1 MSAARQELERAVHAA
16 LETYSNVHRGSGHDS
31 LVTTHLYERAR
42 AIALEHLKLDP
53 ADHVLVFA
61 APRRAEQLARQL
73 PPGAVRTTSS
83 RDLGLPLGVRA
94 VAVARR
100 ALPGGRPWPAGGGT
114 ARLVAPDWVV
124 WTGAPARFEAGTPA
138 IVNVVAFAK
147 ALRLVARHGA
157 DAFAEDADESAT
169 VEGVLGADLWPGLSG
184 RALLAALRG
193 TLVGRGHAVPTVGG
207 LRPYVNLDNAA
218 STPTFEPVWDA
229 VRRAWRLPEPRRPEL
244 VARVRALCAEV
255 LNAPPADYDV
265 LFTSNTTEAINLV
278 AEGLARRRDDRPAVV
293 VNTLLEHNS
302 NELPWR
308 LSPGFSLV
316 RLAVDSDGFLDMDEL
331 EAALSAPA
339 AHGAPGATRVELVA
353 VSGASNVLGTF
364 NDLAAIGRT
373 AHRHGAL
380 LLVDA
385 AQLVAHRAVDVAATR
400 IDFLA
405 FSAHKAYAPF
415 GCGVLI
421 ARKGL
426 LRFDAEEQERIR
438 VSGEENV
445 GGIAGLGMSL
455 GLLHRI
461 GFDVIREEEEA
472 LTRYALR
479 ALARVPG
486 LAVHGVADPDSPR
499 IDRRGGVLSF
509 VLKGRFADK
518 LAGALRDRGIGVR
531 YGCHCA
537 HLLVKRILRVPR
549 LLEQFQWLIVN
560 LFPRLELP
568 GVARASLGL
577 ASTEG
582 DVDAL
587 VEALREI
594 AAGGR
599 KGDPE
604 VGRQID
610 EAVRSASERVY
621 SRPTGWRPTSDRR
634 PGRLPIGFVT
644 PTTLWVGGPAR
655 RSRDDD
661 LARPFRSRT
670 RCGGEGKG
678 GRAGASVDGPAGRA

>member
-1 MSAARQELERAVHAA
+1 MTAERQELERAVHAA

-31 LVTTHLYERAR
+31 LVTTHIYEQAR
-42 AIALEHLKLDP
+42 TIVLEHLKLDP
-53 ADHVLVFA
+53 KGHVVVFA
-61 APRRAEQLARQL
+61 APRRAGQLAKQL
-73 PPGAVRTTSS
+73 PPGSFRTLSS
-83 RDLGLPLGVRA
+83 DDLGLPLGVRA
-94 VAVARR
+94 LAVAKRD
-100 ALPGGRPWPAGGGT
+100 LPRGAAWPAGGGT

-124 WTGAPARFEAGTPA
+124 WAGAPARLEPGTPP

-147 ALRLVARHGA
+147 ALRLVERHGA
-157 DAFAEDADESAT
+157 GAFSDEGAEPLTVEKVLDADP
-169 VEGVLGADLWPGLSG
+169 WPGLSG

-193 TLVGRGHAVPTVGG
+193 TLVGRGHVVPTIDGP
-207 LRPYVNLDNAA
+207 RPFVNLDNAA
-218 STPTFEPVWDA
+218 STSTFERVWDA

-255 LNAPPADYDV
+255 LNAPPGDYDV
-265 LFTSNTTEAINLV
+265 VFTSNTTEAVNLV
-278 AEGLARRRDDRPAVV
+278 AEGLARRRGDRRAAV

-308 LSPGFSLV
+308 LSSGVTTL
-316 RLAVDSDGFLDMDEL
+316 RLAVDREGFLDMDEV
-331 EAALSAPA
+331 EAVLSAPA
-339 AHGAPGATRVELVA
+339 AHGAPEATPVELVA

-364 NDLAAIGRT
+364 NDLAAVGRV

-385 AQLVAHRAVDVAATR
+385 AQLVAHRAVDVSATG

-426 LRFDAEEQERIR
+426 LPFDPGERELVR
-438 VSGEENV
+438 ASGEENV
-445 GGIAGLGMSL
+445 GGIAGLGAAL
-455 GLLHRI
+455 GLLRRI

-486 LAVHGVADPDSPR
+486 LQVHGIADPDSPR
-499 IDRRGGVLSF
+499 LGRRGAVLAF
-509 VLKGRFADK
+509 ELKGRFADK

-537 HLLVKRILRVPR
+537 HLLVKRLLRVPR
-549 LLEQFQWLIVN
+549 VLEQFQWLIVN

-577 ASTEG
+577 ASGEA
-582 DVDAL
+582 DVDRLVDAL
-587 VEALREI
+587 RDI
-594 AAGGR
+594 AGGR
-599 KGDPE
+599 KRDGE
-604 VGRQID
+604 VRRRID
-610 EAVRSASERVY
+610 DAVRAASERVF
-621 SRPTGWRPTSDRR
+621 SD
-634 PGRLPIGFVT
+634 
-644 PTTLWVGGPAR
+644 VG
-655 RSRDDD
+655 
-661 LARPFRSRT
+661 ARPAEPSARAARSLQ
-670 RCGGEGKG
+670 
-678 GRAGASVDGPAGRA
+678 